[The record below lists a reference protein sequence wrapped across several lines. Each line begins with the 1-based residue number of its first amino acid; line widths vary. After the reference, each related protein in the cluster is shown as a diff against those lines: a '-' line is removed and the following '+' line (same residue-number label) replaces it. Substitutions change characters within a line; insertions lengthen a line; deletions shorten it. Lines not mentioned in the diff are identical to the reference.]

1 MRSAIHHVCQSAV
14 RSSSRDADGGF
25 VGIVFAGIKLAGV
38 AERNRRSGPCEID
51 ELRGLPA
58 IQRKFHHA
66 LRIDDFS
73 DARAVRL
80 HQRCVRLHFNLFGD
94 LADL

>member
-25 VGIVFAGIKLAGV
+25 VGIVFAGIKLASV

-58 IQRKFHHA
+58 IQRKFPNLSSLDQA
-66 LRIDDFS
+66 CNFPFFGLY
-73 DARAVRL
+73 L
-80 HQRCVRLHFNLFGD
+80 HR
-94 LADL
+94 